1 MGDNDAP
8 GIPPEQNGDDADEAD
23 EFHDGNGLPLL
34 GDADA
39 SEVSLYAHHCW
50 RLGLDPDATAA
61 ALGRS

>member
-1 MGDNDAP
+1 MGDNMAGTAP
-8 GIPPEQNGDDADEAD
+8 ELNGDDADEGD
-23 EFHDGNGLPLL
+23 VFHDGESRPVL

-39 SEVSLYAHHCW
+39 FEVSLYAHHCW